1 MKDSARESYAPS
13 LLPPVIFLPLLNHPL
28 PLGLK
33 LIGSLPHADGA
44 TAILILA
51 AFCQPIVIIFHEI
64 AIYCA
69 DRGQNEN
76 CWMVPAST

>member
-1 MKDSARESYAPS
+1 MVSNFRIALLWRYQGRVREGVSP
-13 LLPPVIFLPLLNHPL
+13 
-28 PLGLK
+28 
-33 LIGSLPHADGA
+33 
-44 TAILILA
+44 AILILA

-76 CWMVPAST
+76 CWGVTAELVFYYMLLYLNIQILKARSRS

>member
-1 MKDSARESYAPS
+1 MGETP
-13 LLPPVIFLPLLNHPL
+13 
-28 PLGLK
+28 
-33 LIGSLPHADGA
+33 
-44 TAILILA
+44 AILILA

-76 CWMVPAST
+76 CWGDPRSLPSPFARGRVREGVKGRDLRAACTIPSLSSKIPHPW

>member
-1 MKDSARESYAPS
+1 MQSE
-13 LLPPVIFLPLLNHPL
+13 IEGT
-28 PLGLK
+28 GLK
-33 LIGSLPHADGA
+33 VNPIGLGA
-44 TAILILA
+44 AILILA

-76 CWMVPAST
+76 CWAWGDALVNCREQIEPGPFPLEADRGF

>member
-1 MKDSARESYAPS
+1 LKTPLSQIVLVLQALNEGPGVNAVCRLFGVGKNS
-13 LLPPVIFLPLLNHPL
+13 LYRWP
-28 PLGLK
+28 
-33 LIGSLPHADGA
+33 
-44 TAILILA
+44 AILILA

-76 CWMVPAST
+76 C